1 MTAAADP
8 TVVFDLATAF
18 WRSSVL
24 FSACDME
31 LFDLLDTEPA
41 TLALLVDK
49 TGASQRGL
57 FGMLESCVNLGLLT
71 KDGSTYS
78 NSPTATAYLT
88 TASPESLLVTLKLQ
102 AATYPMWMGLTKS
115 VRTGDPAVPP
125 GSLLG
130 GDKALTRHFVIGM
143 HQRALG
149 VAKSLVDALDL
160 SDRKLLADIGGGPGT
175 YSVMLVRKYAQ
186 LRSRVM
192 DLPPILEVSRELI
205 DESEV
210 GDRIETVPCNVE
222 TDDLGEGYDAALV
235 SGLLHR
241 MSKDACSDILTRVYA
256 ALPDGGLVAV
266 NDLFSV
272 GSGPEM
278 AVLFGLQMLL
288 TNQTGLTHSVDDMA
302 DCLKQAGFRKISTTT
317 LPPPLPHS
325 VVSGIK

>member
-1 MTAAADP
+1 MTATPDP
-8 TVVFDLATAF
+8 TMVFDLATAF

-24 FSACDME
+24 FSACDIG
-31 LFDLLDTEPA
+31 LFDLLETEPA
-41 TLALLVDK
+41 SLASLVDK

-57 FGMLESCVNLGLLT
+57 FGMLESCVSLGLLA
-71 KDGSTYS
+71 KDGAVYRNT
-78 NSPTATAYLT
+78 PTATAYLT
-88 TASPESLLVTLKLQ
+88 SVSPESLLVTLKLQ
-102 AATYPMWMGLTKS
+102 AATYPMWMGLTQS
-115 VRTGDPAVPP
+115 VQTGDPAVSP

-149 VAKSLVDALDL
+149 VAKSLLDALDL

-175 YSVMLVRKYAQ
+175 YSVMLVKKYAK
-186 LRSRVM
+186 LCSRVM

-205 DESEV
+205 DESDV

-222 TDDLGEGYDAALV
+222 TDDLGNGYDAALV

-241 MSKDACSDILTRVYA
+241 MSKDACIDILTRVYA

-272 GSGPEM
+272 GNGPEM

-288 TNQTGLTHSVDDMA
+288 TNQTGQTHSVEAMA
-302 DCLKQAGFRKISTTT
+302 DCLKQAGFREISITT
-317 LPPPLPHS
+317 LAPPLPHS
-325 VVSGIK
+325 VISGIK

>member
-1 MTAAADP
+1 MTAAPDP
-8 TVVFDLATAF
+8 KLVFDLATAF
-18 WRSSVL
+18 WRSGVL
-24 FSACDME
+24 FSACDLG
-31 LFDLLDTEPA
+31 LFDLLETEPA
-41 TLALLVDK
+41 GLESLAEK

-57 FGMLESCVNLGLLT
+57 FGLLESCVSLGLLT
-71 KDGSTYS
+71 KDATVYR

-102 AATYPMWMGLTKS
+102 AATYPMWMGLTQS
-115 VRTGDPAVPP
+115 VRTGEPAVAP

-149 VAKSLVDALDL
+149 VAKSLVDMLDL

-192 DLPPILEVSRELI
+192 DLPPILAVARELI
-205 DESEV
+205 DASEV
-210 GDRIETVPCNVE
+210 GDRIETLPCNVE
-222 TDDLGEGYDAALV
+222 TDDLGKGYDAALL

-241 MSKDACSDILTRVYA
+241 MSKEACIDILTRVYA
-256 ALPDGGLVAV
+256 ALPDGGLVTV

-272 GSGPEM
+272 GRGPEM

-288 TNQTGLTHSVDDMA
+288 TNQTGLTHSVEDMA
-302 DCLKQAGFRKISTTT
+302 DCLKQAGFKKIACTT

-325 VVSGIK
+325 VVSGVK